1 MLRYLLFDL
10 DGTLLPMDTDKFLGA
25 YLHLLAPRLSRYL
38 PPDRFIRELLIS
50 TEAMIVNNEPSKTNE
65 EVFMDDF
72 FGRTG
77 LPKEELLPIFED
89 FYRRDF
95 PSLVHA
101 TQPSETAALILEKA
115 IMKGYE
121 VVIATNPIFPRL
133 AIEERLRWIGVSDFP
148 FRLVTTYEEMHFCKP
163 NLNYY
168 REIIERLNCTET
180 ACLMVGNDVEE
191 DLVAGKIGIQTYL
204 VKNCVINR
212 KGCAY
217 QANYQGSLEDL
228 LAFVESLPK
237 AT

>member
-10 DGTLLPMDTDKFLGA
+10 DGTLLPMDMDKFLGA
-25 YLHLLAPRLSRYL
+25 YLRLLAPRLSDYL
-38 PPDRFIRELLIS
+38 APERFVKELLIS
-50 TEAMIVNNEPSKTNE
+50 TEAMIVNNNPAKTNE

-101 TQPSETAALILEKA
+101 TRPSATAALILKKA
-115 IMKGYE
+115 ITKGYE
-121 VVIATNPIFPRL
+121 VVIATNPIFPKL
-133 AIEERLRWIGVSDFP
+133 AVEERLRWVGVADFP

-163 NLNYY
+163 NPNYY
-168 REIIERLNCTET
+168 REIIEKLGCTET

-191 DLVAGKIGIQTYL
+191 DLVAGKTGMRTYL
-204 VKNCVINR
+204 VEDCVINH
-212 KGCAY
+212 KGYAY
-217 QANYQGSLEDL
+217 RADFQGSLEDL
-228 LAFVESLPK
+228 LAFVDSLPK
-237 AT
+237 VT